1 MRFGVIIIINM
12 WDKAIL
18 QCCSNEAISDKKK
31 SSSFCQMLE
40 KPISFNLTDI
50 PQPWHVNIPTSTPYT
65 TACNCQ

>member
-40 KPISFNLTDI
+40 KPI
-50 PQPWHVNIPTSTPYT
+50 
-65 TACNCQ
+65 